1 MTRYLKIRE
10 RERWIVL
17 RGGSFTQF
25 CFSSV
30 SSFSSL
36 PFAGTWRGVI
46 LDNSFSRRSIT
57 LNGWNWKLFYIYG
70 KKTLATECRGNA
82 DAFRMLG
89 FVGNVIH
96 QRVRKN
102 WNGVL
107 FESALSEQIDP
118 VRLLNGE
125 NVTGNRELQEIER
138 V

>member
-1 MTRYLKIRE
+1 
-10 RERWIVL
+10 
-17 RGGSFTQF
+17 
-25 CFSSV
+25 
-30 SSFSSL
+30 
-36 PFAGTWRGVI
+36 
-46 LDNSFSRRSIT
+46 
-57 LNGWNWKLFYIYG
+57 
-70 KKTLATECRGNA
+70 
-82 DAFRMLG
+82 MLG

-118 VRLLNGE
+118 VRLLLNGE